1 MIFKLKT
8 QEIYLS
14 TEELILDYLLLQVFL
29 GLFLQDVLY
38 MQME

>member
-29 GLFLQDVLY
+29 GLFLQNVLY